1 MYSNRQSPPRH
12 QPTAMDSLIEMG
24 QSLSSLLLLKQAF
37 DDENEKLDLPV
48 VFIFLELPAFSTWTL
63 RGLLVFSR
71 VIA

>member
-1 MYSNRQSPPRH
+1 
-12 QPTAMDSLIEMG
+12 MDSLIEMG